1 MATRSVQVGGESL
14 TLCLDCGALLHPSSA
29 SKHSDL
35 HKQLSELSHEVKQL
49 RSAAKD

>member
-29 SKHSDL
+29 SKHNDL
-35 HKQLSELSHEVKQL
+35 HKQLSDLSHEVKQL
-49 RSAAKD
+49 RSAARD